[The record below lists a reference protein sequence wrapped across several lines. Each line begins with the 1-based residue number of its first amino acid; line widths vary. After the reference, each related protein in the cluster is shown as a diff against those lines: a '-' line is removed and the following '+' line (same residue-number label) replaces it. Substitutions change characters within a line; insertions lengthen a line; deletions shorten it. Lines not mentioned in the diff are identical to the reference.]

1 MAGEQASLGAYTAGT
16 TTETVTRT
24 IRMRLETSAQKNELV
39 ETGIEEYQRMTAYVA
54 DILPS
59 FPEQNWV
66 ARNTTLYRVVTR
78 EFPKDERG
86 VKATIAREAGQKVA
100 EAFDAWATRGKP
112 GERPS
117 FGDGN
122 QMRLSHQD
130 VEIVEND
137 RGWGLK
143 AGFIPY
149 NPVWFHMVDGA
160 YQREYLRRI
169 TDEEDDASAGSAELR
184 LEDDGT
190 LWCHLTVSWDV
201 EVYEPAAVSTY
212 LGVDLNDDPLYA
224 AAVVSSPETETETVD
239 AVEMLSGAEYRHH
252 RERVKQKRAEAM
264 ERDDLQAI
272 KSTRLTY
279 NRYTDHITN
288 VVSRDVVD
296 LAIEHEPCAIRIEDL
311 THYRETADDPIHDW
325 PFAEI
330 QTKIAY
336 KSTEAGI
343 PVEVVDPRNTSVTC
357 RRCGQTDP
365 TYRDGVD
372 FDCRRCG
379 YEVHADVNASIN
391 IARALNG

>member
-1 MAGEQASLGAYTAGT
+1 MGAEQATLNTYAAGT

-24 IRMRLETSAQKNELV
+24 IRARLETSTQKNERV
-39 ETGIEEYQRMTAYVA
+39 RGGIEEYQQMAAYVA

-59 FPEQNWV
+59 FPEHSWV

-78 EFPKDERG
+78 EFPTDERG
-86 VKATIAREAGQKVA
+86 VKATIAREASQKVA
-100 EAFDAWATRGKP
+100 EAFDAWASRGKP
-112 GERPS
+112 GDRPS
-117 FGDGN
+117 FGDGT
-122 QMRLSHQD
+122 QIRLSHQD
-130 VEIVEND
+130 VEIAEND

-143 AGFIPY
+143 ASFIPY
-149 NPVWFHMVDGA
+149 KPVWFHIDDGG
-160 YQREYLRRI
+160 YQREYLERI
-169 TDEEDDASAGSAELR
+169 TDDEDDASAGSAELR
-184 LEDDGT
+184 LDDGT
-190 LWCHLTVSWDV
+190 LWCNLTVSWDV
-201 EVYEPAAVSTY
+201 EVYEPGDVSTY

-224 AAVVSSPETETETVD
+224 VAVVSSPDTETETID
-239 AVEMLSGAEYRHH
+239 EVEMHSGAEYRHH

-264 ERDDLQAI
+264 ERDDLRAI
-272 KSTRLTY
+272 KSTGLTY
-279 NRYTDHITN
+279 DRYTDHITN
-288 VVSRDVVD
+288 VVSREIVD
-296 LAIEHEPCAIRIEDL
+296 LAVEHAPCAIRIEDL

-330 QTKIAY
+330 QEKIAY
-336 KSTEAGI
+336 KATEAGI

-372 FDCRRCG
+372 FNCRRCR